1 MANLFWKKRG
11 TTRSRSLLATP
22 FKTEEEFE
30 RIVFENPELLEDIF
44 FIRRQVRRG
53 GKAGI
58 PDIIGVDNDGN
69 ICIVEMKNTT
79 VDSSIILQILQYVI
93 WAENNPDSIK
103 ALWLE
108 CENKPDDISVNWDN
122 PQIRIVVIAPN
133 ILRSA
138 LGIVSKINYQMDMI
152 EIQRWVE
159 GKNQLLLVNK
169 LEEDLRRKVKTA
181 TGLVVYDEEFYKRQY
196 NKNSVNEFIRY
207 VREVETVVKQKKWT
221 LETKFNK
228 HYCGFKAGFFNAF
241 GVKWIGSKTFAF
253 FFKLSQKEAKKTKL
267 PMTKYENLWK
277 EATYYIEPGKTKT
290 KNFLPLLKMAY
301 QKLTGG

>member
-207 VREVETVVKQKKWT
+207 VR
-221 LETKFNK
+221 
-228 HYCGFKAGFFNAF
+228 
-241 GVKWIGSKTFAF
+241 
-253 FFKLSQKEAKKTKL
+253 
-267 PMTKYENLWK
+267 
-277 EATYYIEPGKTKT
+277 
-290 KNFLPLLKMAY
+290 
-301 QKLTGG
+301 